1 VEKKIRI
8 YELAKEL
15 GKSFI
20 DIKKILDELNVPVKS
35 SFSTVDDETAKIV
48 KEIIEETKRS
58 SKKEETKKEEET
70 KTKDKAKETVKVE
83 PKKEK
88 RKEPEKVEFTISKLS
103 KLCQVPEREIEA
115 KLLKYG
121 VVVDSYERAIPDFA
135 AKNII
140 ELYDVK
146 LNTPIEA
153 HIEAK
158 TYIQRAPVITV
169 MGHVDHGKTTLLDTI
184 RKTRV
189 AEKELGGIT
198 QKIGAYVVE
207 YSGKKIIFIDTPG
220 HEAFTAMRAKG
231 AEVTDIVVLVVA
243 ADDGVKDQTIEAID
257 HAKAAKVPII
267 VAINKVDK
275 PNANPD
281 LVKQQI
287 ADHGLLPEEWG
298 GDTICVNISAK
309 SGTGIEDLLE
319 MIVLKAELMDLRTNI
334 KAPFAGTVIE
344 SFMTKSFGAQITL
357 IVQVGHLRVGDTIGY
372 EKGTFKVRAMYDT
385 LDKPLR
391 IAEALIPVK
400 IAGIPFVVRPG
411 TILRDATLL
420 APKGIQESIPT
431 KKEASVPEARQFT
444 TEEDFFAQEEN
455 KESRFNLMIKAD
467 SEGVLDAVDVAISRI
482 SVPGVKLNILH
493 KGVGMVTDTD
503 VLLASVSKALIVG
516 FNVTASDEAR
526 REAKTKDVD
535 IRLYKL
541 IFDLIDDVKSM
552 AEGKLKPKVVENILG
567 TVEVKQTFKIS
578 KVGVIAGCIV
588 RSGVVQRGAH
598 VRIIRDRKIITETK
612 IDSLKRF
619 KEDVKEVREGFECG
633 IGLENYNDI
642 KVGDIFEVYEKVTK
656 K

>member
-8 YELAKEL
+8 YELTKEL
-15 GKSFI
+15 GKSFA
-20 DIKKILDELNVPVKS
+20 DVKEILNELNIPVKS
-35 SFSTVDDETAKIV
+35 SFSTIDEETANIV
-48 KEIIEETKRS
+48 KEIIEEIEKS
-58 SKKEETKKEEET
+58 NKKEETKSKEKVT
-70 KTKDKAKETVKVE
+70 AKVE

-88 RKEPEKVEFTISKLS
+88 RKESDKVEFTISKLS
-103 KLCQVPEREIEA
+103 KLCQVPEREIEL

-121 VVVDSYERAIPDFA
+121 VVVDSYDRVIPDFA

-140 ELYDVK
+140 ELYDVE
-146 LNTPIEA
+146 LNVPIEA

-158 TYIQRAPVITV
+158 TYVQRAPVITV

-184 RKTRV
+184 RKTRI

-198 QKIGAYVVE
+198 QRIGAYVVE
-207 YSGKKIIFIDTPG
+207 YAGKKIIFIDTPG
-220 HEAFTAMRAKG
+220 HEAFTAMREKG

-267 VAINKVDK
+267 VAINKIDK

-287 ADHGLLPEEWG
+287 SDHGLLPEEWG

-309 SGTGIEDLLE
+309 NGTGIEDLLE
-319 MIVLKAELMDLRTNI
+319 MIELKAELMDLRTNI

-357 IVQVGHLRVGDTIGY
+357 IIQVGHLRIGDTIGY
-372 EKGTFKVRAMYDT
+372 EDGTFKVRAMYDT
-385 LDKPLR
+385 LDKSLR

-411 TILRDATLL
+411 TILRDVTLL
-420 APKGIQESIPT
+420 SSRAPRVSTPT
-431 KKEASVPEARQFT
+431 KKQVVISDTKQFAD
-444 TEEDFFAQEEN
+444 EKDFFAQEES

-467 SEGVLDAVDVAISRI
+467 SEGALDAVDVAVSRI
-482 SVPGVKLNILH
+482 NVPGVKLNILH
-493 KGVGMVTDTD
+493 KGVGMITGTD

-516 FNVTASDEAR
+516 FNVTTSDEAR
-526 REAKTKDVD
+526 REAKAKDVE
-535 IRLYKL
+535 IRLYRL
-541 IFDLIDDVKSM
+541 IFDLIDEVRNM
-552 AEGKLKPKVVENILG
+552 VEGKLKPKEVENILG
-567 TVEVKQTFKIS
+567 TAEVKQIFKVS

-588 RSGVVQRGAH
+588 RSGIVQRGAH
-598 VRIIRDRKIITETK
+598 ARIIRDRKIITETK

-642 KVGDIFEVYEKVTK
+642 KVGDIFEVYEKVAK

>member
-1 VEKKIRI
+1 MGKKIRI

-15 GKSFI
+15 GKSYI
-20 DIKKILDELNVPVKS
+20 DIKKILDELNIPVKS
-35 SFSTVDDETAKIV
+35 SFSTVDEEAVNIV
-48 KEIIEETKRS
+48 KEIFEETKKS
-58 SKKEETKKEEET
+58 TKKKEETKKEEET
-70 KTKDKAKETVKVE
+70 KSKETVKVE
-83 PKKEK
+83 SKKEK
-88 RKEPEKVEFTISKLS
+88 IKETEKVEFTISKLS
-103 KLCQVPEREIEA
+103 KLCQVTEKEIEP

-121 VVVDSYERAIPDFA
+121 VVVASYDSVIPNFA
-135 AKNII
+135 VKNII

-153 HIEAK
+153 YIEAK
-158 TYIQRAPVITV
+158 TYVQRAPVITV

-198 QKIGAYVVE
+198 QKIGAYVVD

-319 MIVLKAELMDLRTNI
+319 MIALKAELMDLRTNI

-357 IVQVGHLRVGDTIGY
+357 IIQAGHLRVGDTIGY

-385 LDKPLR
+385 FDKPLR

-400 IAGIPFVVRPG
+400 IAGIPFVVKPG

-420 APKGIQESIPT
+420 ALNVAKENILT
-431 KKEASVPEARQFT
+431 KKEATLPETRQFT
-444 TEEDFFAQEEN
+444 SEEDFFAQTEN

-467 SEGVLDAVDVAISRI
+467 SEGALDAVDVAISRI
-482 SVPGVKLNILH
+482 NVPGVKLNILH

-516 FNVTASDEAR
+516 FNVTTSDEAR

-541 IFDLIDDVKSM
+541 IFDLIDDVKNI
-552 AEGKLKPKVVENILG
+552 AEGKLKPKEVENILG

-619 KEDVKEVREGFECG
+619 KEDVREVREGFECG
-633 IGLENYNDI
+633 IGLENYNNI

>member
-1 VEKKIRI
+1 MKKKIRI

-15 GKSFI
+15 DKTFNE
-20 DIKKILDELNVPVKS
+20 IKDILDELNVSVKS
-35 SFSTVDDETAKIV
+35 PFSTIDEETADVV
-48 KEIIEETKRS
+48 KEIFEENKKT
-58 SKKEETKKEEET
+58 SKGKKKTKEEDKLTTKLEK
-70 KTKDKAKETVKVE
+70 KKDLKQLD
-83 PKKEK
+83 
-88 RKEPEKVEFTISKLS
+88 FTISKLS
-103 KLCQVPEREIEA
+103 KLCQVTEREIEL

-121 VVVDSYERAIPDFA
+121 VVVDSYDSIIPDFA

-140 ELYDVK
+140 ELYNIK
-146 LNTPIEA
+146 LEVPINA
-153 HIEAK
+153 HIDSK
-158 TYIQRAPVITV
+158 TYVKRAPVITV
-169 MGHVDHGKTTLLDTI
+169 MGHVDHGKTTLLDNI
-184 RKTRV
+184 RKTRI
-189 AEKELGGIT
+189 AERELGGIT

-207 YSGKKIIFIDTPG
+207 YSGKKIVFIDTPG

-257 HAKAAKVPII
+257 HAKAARVPII
-267 VAINKVDK
+267 VAINKIDK

-287 ADHGLLPEEWG
+287 SEHGLLPEEWG

-309 SGTGIEDLLE
+309 NGAGIEDLLE
-319 MIVLKAELMDLRTNI
+319 MIILKAELMDLRTNI

-357 IVQVGHLRVGDTIGY
+357 IIQVGHLRVSDTIGC
-372 EKGTFKVRAMYDT
+372 EDGTFKVRAMCDT

-391 IAEALIPVK
+391 LAEALIPVK
-400 IAGIPFVVRPG
+400 ISGIPFVVRPG
-411 TILRDATLL
+411 TVLMDIALLNARRLSQEKVSTKMDSPIL
-420 APKGIQESIPT
+420 KT
-431 KKEASVPEARQFT
+431 KQFT
-444 TEEDFFAQEEN
+444 SEEDFFAQEEN
-455 KESRFNLMIKAD
+455 KESIFNLMIKAD
-467 SEGVLDAVDVAISRI
+467 SEGTLDAVNVAISRI
-482 SVPGVKLNILH
+482 NVPGVTLNILH
-493 KGVGMVTDTD
+493 KGVGMITDTD

-516 FNVTASDEAR
+516 FNVTTSNEAR
-526 REAKTKDVD
+526 REAKIKDVE
-535 IRLYKL
+535 IRLYRL
-541 IFDLIDDVKSM
+541 IFDLIDDVRNM
-552 AEGKLKPKVVENILG
+552 VEGKLKPKEVENILG

-598 VRIIRDRKIITETK
+598 VRIIRDRKIITEAK

>member
-1 VEKKIRI
+1 MGKKIRI

-15 GKSFI
+15 GKSYI
-20 DIKKILDELNVPVKS
+20 DIKKILDELNIPVKS
-35 SFSTVDDETAKIV
+35 SFSTVDEEAVNIV
-48 KEIIEETKRS
+48 KEIFEETKKS
-58 SKKEETKKEEET
+58 TKKKEETKKEEET
-70 KTKDKAKETVKVE
+70 KSKETVKVE
-83 PKKEK
+83 SKKEK
-88 RKEPEKVEFTISKLS
+88 IKETEKVEFTISKLS
-103 KLCQVPEREIEA
+103 KLCQVTEKEIEP

-121 VVVDSYERAIPDFA
+121 VVVASYDSVIPNFA
-135 AKNII
+135 VKNII

-153 HIEAK
+153 YIEAK
-158 TYIQRAPVITV
+158 TYVQRAPVITV

-198 QKIGAYVVE
+198 QKIGAYVVD

-319 MIVLKAELMDLRTNI
+319 MIALKAELMDLRTNI

-357 IVQVGHLRVGDTIGY
+357 IIQAGHLRVGDTIGY

-385 LDKPLR
+385 FDKPLR

-400 IAGIPFVVRPG
+400 IAGIPFVVKPG

-420 APKGIQESIPT
+420 ALNVAKENILT
-431 KKEASVPEARQFT
+431 KKEATLPETRQFT
-444 TEEDFFAQEEN
+444 SEEDFFAQTEN

-467 SEGVLDAVDVAISRI
+467 SEGALDAVDVAISRI
-482 SVPGVKLNILH
+482 NVPGVKLNILH

-516 FNVTASDEAR
+516 FNVTTSDEAR

-541 IFDLIDDVKSM
+541 IFDLIDDVKNI
-552 AEGKLKPKVVENILG
+552 AEGKLKPKEVENILG

-619 KEDVKEVREGFECG
+619 KEDVREVREGFECG